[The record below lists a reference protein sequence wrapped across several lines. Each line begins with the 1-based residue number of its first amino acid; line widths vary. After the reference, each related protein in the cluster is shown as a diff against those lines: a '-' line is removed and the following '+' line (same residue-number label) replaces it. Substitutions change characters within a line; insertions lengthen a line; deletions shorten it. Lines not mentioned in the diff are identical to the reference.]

1 MWACHAPLQPLSFIK
16 SEPEVESV
24 YPLIYAILY
33 YNLKWNNT
41 SVIFAI
47 WTRRAKKNYS
57 FSGAT
62 ATNKHWHA
70 HRQHKL
76 RLNWH
81 YGAQTMIF
89 GLFCLSRRRIYTRLV
104 PLDRSRKSK
113 IQMCHRESS
122 PGGATST
129 TSEKPRN
136 LRFWGPVLKFVRE
149 RWKRQ
154 PMGDSSTNF
163 VQAHVFFSLLNFP
176 ERRRNYAGTE
186 LGSKN

>member
-1 MWACHAPLQPLSFIK
+1 M
-16 SEPEVESV
+16 
-24 YPLIYAILY
+24 
-33 YNLKWNNT
+33 
-41 SVIFAI
+41 IFAI
-47 WTRRAKKNYS
+47 WTRRAQKNYS

-81 YGAQTMIF
+81 YGAQTLKF
-89 GLFCLSRRRIYTRLV
+89 CLFCLSRHRIYTRLV

-113 IQMCHRESS
+113 MQMCHRESS

-129 TSEKPRN
+129 TSKKPRN
-136 LRFWGPVLKFVRE
+136 LRFWGPVLKFVRG

-154 PMGDSSTNF
+154 PMGDRSINF